1 VNPEMVD
8 LEILQDQADLLVVV
22 VSMVVDFVVKL
33 SFVDSSMRFVSIDYT
48 LYVCLWNSSS

>member
-22 VSMVVDFVVKL
+22 VSMVDFVVKL
-33 SFVDSSMRFVSIDYT
+33 SFVDSSMEFVSFD
-48 LYVCLWNSSS
+48 